1 MEIELSHWM
10 DLPPPLSDDDA
21 DDNED
26 DPLLDD
32 IGDEFLAS
40 GISIYWYLKYPK
52 LQIHHH
58 QTTIPAMTTSVE
70 QETVVI
76 RRRGQPKGSKNKN
89 PQFN

>member
-1 MEIELSHWM
+1 M
-10 DLPPPLSDDDA
+10 DLPPSLSDDDA

-26 DPLLDD
+26 DPLPDD
-32 IGDEFLAS
+32 IGDEFVAL

-58 QTTIPAMTTSVE
+58 QTTIPAMPTSVEFTSIE
-70 QETVVI
+70 QETVVV

-89 PQFN
+89 SHFF